1 MHTLDQLQTRLGE
14 VWSLNQPGCTAAHVV
29 VALPSFSLAPSILA
43 HYGPR
48 LGPLEHR
55 YLVSMLMLA
64 HIPGCELVFVCSED
78 PGDEVV
84 EYYAGLLPRP
94 CGEASVSASTSSP
107 LPGRRALSPRRC
119 WTTLPPSPGSRSSS
133 AAGRP

>member
-29 VALPSFSLAPSILA
+29 VALPSFSLGPVDPGALW
-43 HYGPR
+43 PR
-48 LGPLEHR
+48 LEPLEHR

-78 PGDEVV
+78 PGEEVI
-84 EYYAGLLPRP
+84 EYYAGLLPPAVRR
-94 CGEASVSASTSSP
+94 SVRERLHIVTAP
-107 LPGRRALSPRRC
+107 GPPGRSPRRC